1 MIKLIPLLY
10 ESDKVLTTRRTPEE
24 RQKNYQK
31 ALEKQKVLVQKKIAD
46 YAANPKGDLEL
57 NGYDFDITLPDNLY
71 VDGDLV
77 LKGTKITKL
86 PKGLKVNASIWLGR
100 TKLKEIP
107 ADIEIGWALSLN
119 LCKDVLQLPD
129 GLNIPSSLYL
139 EWSGIT
145 ELPNNLTVNSSLYA
159 EHTKVKGIGKNLK
172 VEDDLRLDDT
182 PLSKQ
187 YNTSQIVGM
196 IKEKGGSVGGSI
208 YR

>member
-10 ESDKVLTTRRTPEE
+10 ESDKVLTIRRTPEE

-57 NGYDFDITLPDNLY
+57 YDYDFDITLPDNLY
-71 VDGDLV
+71 VDGHLDLV
-77 LKGTKITKL
+77 GTKITKL